1 MSPED
6 TEKLKHL
13 LTAEMVS
20 RVSLAEAVNIMH
32 NLAISEV
39 NTQVEKMYEEE
50 KTEALKDLSER
61 VSAPEEVENSSET
74 EGETKE

>member
-6 TEKLKHL
+6 NEKLKHL

-32 NLAISEV
+32 NLAVSEV
-39 NTQVEKMYEEE
+39 KTQVEKMSEEE

-61 VSAPEEVENSSET
+61 VAASEETENSPET
-74 EGETKE
+74 EGKTKE

>member
-6 TEKLKHL
+6 QDKLKHL

-32 NLAISEV
+32 NLAVSEV
-39 NTQVEKMYEEE
+39 ATQVEKMSDEE
-50 KTEALKDLSER
+50 KEEAFKELSQKLEGF
-61 VSAPEEVENSSET
+61 SGEKSPEE
-74 EGETKE
+74 KEEAE

>member
-6 TEKLKHL
+6 QEQLKHL

-32 NLAISEV
+32 NLAVSEV
-39 NTQVEKMYEEE
+39 STQVEKMSNEE
-50 KTEALKDLSER
+50 KEEAFKELSEKLNAS
-61 VSAPEEVENSSET
+61 VGET
-74 EGETKE
+74 SQETKEETK

>member
-6 TEKLKHL
+6 QDKLKHL

-32 NLAISEV
+32 NLAVSEV
-39 NTQVEKMYEEE
+39 ATQVEKMSDEE
-50 KTEALKDLSER
+50 KEEAFKELSEKLES
-61 VSAPEEVENSSET
+61 VGGEKTPKEKEEAE
-74 EGETKE
+74 

>member
-6 TEKLKHL
+6 QDKLKHL

-32 NLAISEV
+32 NLAVSEV
-39 NTQVEKMYEEE
+39 ATQVEKMSDEE
-50 KTEALKDLSER
+50 KEEAFKELSEKLES
-61 VSAPEEVENSSET
+61 VGGENPPKEKEEAE
-74 EGETKE
+74 